1 MSTGSTG
8 NTGGYINQ
16 TTPNL
21 SILYT
26 DAYLV
31 PSQGNSIDYINISIS
46 YSIKN
51 YRIWSFTFGGTV
63 TSSVFTQVFTF
74 GTDGCVPLAT
84 PGTGYCLPFGNIS
97 FSPPIQGTILLNQQV
112 IPVNELNDGVVSY
125 EWDPTTTVFQLTLNL
140 CGYLDTSLPSNA
152 LYVTLSLKDS
162 CCDCSVTGIVCDF
175 CGICYTL
182 GDYCQ
187 CQGSCCTAYQS

>member
-1 MSTGSTG
+1 MIVFY
-8 NTGGYINQ
+8 NHVIVVVVVVVVVKV
-16 TTPNL
+16 TPL
-21 SILYT
+21 SLI
-26 DAYLV
+26 
-31 PSQGNSIDYINISIS
+31 I
-46 YSIKN
+46 
-51 YRIWSFTFGGTV
+51 
-63 TSSVFTQVFTF
+63 
-74 GTDGCVPLAT
+74 CVVLRH
-84 PGTGYCLPFGNIS
+84 YN
-97 FSPPIQGTILLNQQV
+97 
-112 IPVNELNDGVVSY
+112 NELNDGVVSY